1 MPKKKKTK
9 TQNTAAIFIA
19 GFVIVLFV
27 AVPLAAP
34 LLTKDEKADQQAQV
48 DKYLEELKNQQAQ
61 AETSAPP
68 KEIDETLKQEGEIT
82 AMQIIDLV
90 TGTGQEAKLG
100 DKITVKYKGALAAD
114 GSVFDSN
121 TEGVEFGLNQGS
133 LIDGWIE
140 GIPGMKV
147 GGKRKLVIP
156 SEKGYGP
163 EGSGESIPPNA
174 ALVFEVE
181 LVSIAQ

>member
-1 MPKKKKTK
+1 MSKKKKKNNVFTI
-9 TQNTAAIFIA
+9 AAA
-19 GFVIVLFV
+19 GLVIMLFV

-34 LLTKDEKADQQAQV
+34 FLTKKEKADQQDQV
-48 DKYLEELKNQQAQ
+48 NQALEAYKKQQAEVE
-61 AETSAPP
+61 ANKPP
-68 KEIDETLKQEGEIT
+68 KEIDESLKQEGDIKT
-82 AMQIIDLV
+82 MQIIDLV
-90 TGTGQEAKLG
+90 TGTGQEAKAS
-100 DKITVKYKGALAAD
+100 DTVTVKYKGALASD
-114 GSVFDSN
+114 GTVFEN
-121 TEGVEFGLNQGS
+121 NQDGYTS
-133 LIDGWIE
+133 PINSFIEGWIE

-163 EGSGESIPPNA
+163 EGSGESIPANA